1 MNILKFNFEPAVFT
15 IKGKDYK
22 IKPAY
27 IDLILS
33 FIVDRIIYT
42 EKLVNGY
49 VEIPAFAFKKLYDN
63 YWIYIAYLIKSG
75 VIERKP
81 YSVSNHICYGYRFC
95 YPSQFG

>member
-1 MNILKFNFEPAVFT
+1 MNILKFNVKATIFS

-49 VEIPAFAFKKLYDN
+49 VEIPAFAFKNL
-63 YWIYIAYLIKSG
+63 S
-75 VIERKP
+75 
-81 YSVSNHICYGYRFC
+81 
-95 YPSQFG
+95 